1 MIVSCDGPITH
12 AKDDTVHFVIAWA
25 VTLSR
30 WPRLLH
36 PSFISQIEGDVK
48 ERTLMF
54 EKTRSFPG
62 DVVYLSRIIHIM
74 GCGWVTES
82 S

>member
-1 MIVSCDGPITH
+1 M
-12 AKDDTVHFVIAWA
+12 
-25 VTLSR
+25 TLSTAS
-30 WPRLLH
+30 LH
-36 PSFISQIEGDVK
+36 GRPLALSPCQIEGDVK

-54 EKTRSFPG
+54 EKT
-62 DVVYLSRIIHIM
+62 IHIM

>member
-1 MIVSCDGPITH
+1 M
-12 AKDDTVHFVIAWA
+12 
-25 VTLSR
+25 TLSTAS
-30 WPRLLH
+30 LH
-36 PSFISQIEGDVK
+36 GRPLALSPCQIEGDVK

-54 EKTRSFPG
+54 EKTRGSFPG

>member
-1 MIVSCDGPITH
+1 MTH
-12 AKDDTVHFVIAWA
+12 AKDDTVHCVVAWA
-25 VTLSR
+25 MTLSR
-30 WPRLLH
+30 WPCLLH

-54 EKTRSFPG
+54 EKTGGSFPG
-62 DVVYLSRIIHIM
+62 NVVYLSRIIHIM